1 MNTSMGKQR
10 GVTLSGLLFVAIALV
25 FIAVLGMKIL
35 PDVLDYY
42 AILKDIKATA
52 QDPSL
57 REATLPEI
65 RKAFERRLLM
75 DNVSGFSGSDLDIN
89 KQGSDIVINF
99 AYSKKISLSNKVS
112 LMIDFEGSSA
122 K

>member
-1 MNTSMGKQR
+1 MGKQR